1 MVRKKFLVDFL
12 DDDLWK
18 YIVGT
23 LARAFEN
30 INYTSK
36 IIFPKNHSPVK

>member
-1 MVRKKFLVDFL
+1 MVRKKFLVDFSYY
-12 DDDLWK
+12 DLWK

-36 IIFPKNHSPVK
+36 IIFHKYYL

>member
-1 MVRKKFLVDFL
+1 MVRKEFLVDFL
-12 DDDLWK
+12 NDDLWK

-23 LARAFEN
+23 LARGFEN

-36 IIFPKNHSPVK
+36 IIFPKNHSLVK